1 MFRQHFFTKQTPLVF
16 FVSVLLLALP
26 VVVMAAQT
34 SDNTGNVTSDN
45 TGNSSPTGTSL
56 NSFKF
61 ENPLNVSSFCGLVQ
75 KLLNAGWQI
84 GVPVAMLFLVYSGF
98 RFVVARGNPT
108 KLQDAKKNFAYV
120 LLGIAIYFG
129 AWTLGIVVKN
139 TINAISTGTIS
150 DCK

>member
-1 MFRQHFFTKQTPLVF
+1 MVRQHFFAKQTLLVF

-26 VVVMAAQT
+26 VFVMAAET
-34 SDNTGNVTSDN
+34 IVGGS
-45 TGNSSPTGTSL
+45 NSEKIVGGSNSPTGSSL
-56 NSFKF
+56 NSFTL

-75 KLLNAGWQI
+75 KLLDAGWQL
-84 GVPVAMLFLVYSGF
+84 GVPIAMLFLVYSGF
-98 RFVVARGNPT
+98 KFVVARGNPT

-139 TINAISTGTIS
+139 TINAISPGTIS
-150 DCK
+150 KCE